1 MGFFRDSDKEEVVS
15 LPSMCIFQT
24 RHFSFFVEFPSQK
37 EKLKIII
44 LKKSAKLIYIFF
56 LFFLSSLLSS
66 LLLSGW
72 LTSYQGPTSCCCG
85 TFCVCSTTSR

>member
-44 LKKSAKLIYIFF
+44 
-56 LFFLSSLLSS
+56 
-66 LLLSGW
+66 
-72 LTSYQGPTSCCCG
+72 
-85 TFCVCSTTSR
+85 